1 MGVAPGDSS
10 AQASEEIL
18 AKIIKKKRSCCL
30 QHMAERMQKLSSQS
44 EEFLLVLILDS
55 VQC

>member
-18 AKIIKKKRSCCL
+18 AKIKKKRSCCL